1 MYKLKHGYLIG
12 SDFKDIVNEV
22 KKDIDI
28 QWCRSMNINKISDN
42 EYWSSNARLLKS
54 DYIIVDLS
62 NVNETNSYE
71 LGIVWTINYVRKL
84 LSRSGHKDA
93 IKQLDKFGICEK
105 SIIGI
110 SKNKDKSYLLI
121 ALKDQGKIFKS
132 QKEVIT
138 YIKNKEK

>member
-1 MYKLKHGYLIG
+1 
-12 SDFKDIVNEV
+12 
-22 KKDIDI
+22 
-28 QWCRSMNINKISDN
+28 
-42 EYWSSNARLLKS
+42 
-54 DYIIVDLS
+54 
-62 NVNETNSYE
+62 
-71 LGIVWTINYVRKL
+71 VRKL
-84 LSRSGHKDA
+84 LGRSGHKDA

>member
-1 MYKLKHGYLIG
+1 
-12 SDFKDIVNEV
+12 
-22 KKDIDI
+22 
-28 QWCRSMNINKISDN
+28 
-42 EYWSSNARLLKS
+42 
-54 DYIIVDLS
+54 
-62 NVNETNSYE
+62 
-71 LGIVWTINYVRKL
+71 L